1 MDRGNSLLPSCHMTS
16 KRSIKTP
23 MNRRFHMENLKGEK
37 YWEQIFQC
45 TQKCEEINS
54 GLK

>member
-1 MDRGNSLLPSCHMTS
+1 
-16 KRSIKTP
+16 
-23 MNRRFHMENLKGEK
+23 MENYLKISSNHESKVLFGELKGEK